1 MRSKQLFDFFT
12 LGTRDVFL
20 ELHYFAFL
28 SHLFI
33 ATVQVKVDEER
44 LLLEV
49 GRGVDDDVASL
60 VSPRNMLALVRSFSF
75 NREQVCCTEFRISLV
90 ANDIIFI
97 GLSARVDQPAT
108 FIADALPVVVKIAY
122 QFHEILMVQLLP
134 LFPSIE

>member
-1 MRSKQLFDFFT
+1 MRCKQLFDLFT
-12 LGTRDVFL
+12 LGTRNVFL
-20 ELHYFAFL
+20 QLHYFAFL

-49 GRGVDDDVASL
+49 GRGVYDDVASF
-60 VSPRNMLALVRSFSF
+60 VPPRNMLALVWSFRF
-75 NREQVCCTEFRISLV
+75 KWEQVCSTEFCISLV

-108 FIADALPVVVKIAY
+108 FIADALSIVVKIAY
-122 QFHEILMVQLLP
+122 
-134 LFPSIE
+134 